1 MSDGRNLAASAFR
14 CYPAPAAR
22 MVGGFASSCEAKA
35 PLRQKLH
42 PPPIL
47 NEPLPLLDIIQ
58 LQRLESPVISLS
70 RMKQKALQGR
80 ELQCPAILSE
90 PLPLLD
96 IIQFQ
101 WPVSHLRTS
110 RTKGK
115 STFCARN
122 LSWSELNGPL
132 PLLNWP
138 N

>member
-1 MSDGRNLAASAFR
+1 MPPLLDVIELQLLEWSVASR
-14 CYPAPAAR
+14 LPVR
-22 MVGGFASSCEAKA
+22 QKA

-80 ELQCPAILSE
+80 ELEVPCDSE
-90 PLPLLD
+90 RAASA
-96 IIQFQ
+96 FRYY
-101 WPVSHLRTS
+101 PVPVASSSHLRTS

-115 STFCARN
+115 KHFLCERTLAGQS
-122 LSWSELNGPL
+122 
-132 PLLNWP
+132 
-138 N
+138 

>member
-1 MSDGRNLAASAFR
+1 MIKSPAKKQGILYLSDGRNLAASAFR

-70 RMKQKALQGR
+70 HEAKSASRSRAPMP
-80 ELQCPAILSE
+80 CDSE
-90 PLPLLD
+90 RAASA
-96 IIQFQ
+96 FRYY
-101 WPVSHLRTS
+101 PVPVASSSHLRTS

-115 STFCARN
+115 STFCAR
-122 LSWSELNGPL
+122 EP
-132 PLLNWP
+132 
-138 N
+138 